1 MRNVITNLIRI
12 WILYLIF
19 TSIVQKDMLTL
30 TIAILM
36 FLYEIWKMIKQEKI
50 EKEKNK
56 SN

>member
-1 MRNVITNLIRI
+1 MRKVITNLIRI

-36 FLYEIWKMIKQEKI
+36 FLYEIWKMFKQEKI